1 MHKVEYIKWS
11 IFLGFLFINNFLLG
25 KITCLNNIGN
35 FYSRRYQTERAI
47 PYLKR
52 ALDQA
57 RALYCDKPHETIA
70 LTLNNL
76 GVALKK
82 AEKFQESLPHFQEAR
97 EMMNTILGTNHVHH
111 TTSDILN
118 NLGTI
123 YQDLEQPKDALQ
135 CYKKVYAMNCEIYG
149 EDYASDAMATVCSN
163 IACVYEELDDIHK
176 AKEFYTRAVDIDGK
190 LSSTKY
196 PSPGLVSS
204 LYGLSCACESL
215 GEAQDS
221 LRHLEKARDISKAAN
236 SRSIME
242 AVVLVELKKKYEQM
256 GLHEQAKICLQ
267 EAKEVGKCLAK
278 NDPLSP
284 KVLKLLEIINID

>member
-82 AEKFQESLPHFQEAR
+82 AEKFQESLPCFQEAR
-97 EMMNTILGTNHVHH
+97 EMMNAILGTNHVHH

-190 LSSTKY
+190 LSSTKN

-204 LYGLSCACESL
+204 LYGLSRACESL

-242 AVVLVELKKKYEQM
+242 AVVLVELKKKYEEM
-256 GLHEQAKICLQ
+256 GLHEQAKIRLQ

-278 NDPLSP
+278 NDPLSSQS
-284 KVLKLLEIINID
+284 LNF